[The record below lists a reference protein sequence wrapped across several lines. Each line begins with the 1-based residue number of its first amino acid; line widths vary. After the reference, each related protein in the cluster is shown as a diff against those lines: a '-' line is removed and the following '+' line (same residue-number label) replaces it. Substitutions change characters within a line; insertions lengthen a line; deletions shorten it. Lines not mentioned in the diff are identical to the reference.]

1 MLAVRLPREIE
12 ERLERLARK
21 TGRSKSHYAREA
33 IVEYLEDLEDFYLA
47 EERIKRFRDA
57 RSIPLDDLIRR
68 HDVAD

>member
-1 MLAVRLPREIE
+1 MLAIRLPREIE
-12 ERLERLARK
+12 ARLERLARK

-68 HDVAD
+68 HGVAD